1 MAFTAQSDKRTK
13 IFYWRRQER
22 GSSLLPLLWLER
34 PLQADAMGG
43 RCTGSS
49 SRATHSLISQ
59 VCCSPGSG
67 TFRSEASAVHG
78 ERRRHRALIPS
89 SPVTSFH
96 GHPRRRFNSHML
108 SVHSRE
114 SIQWPSPIDLRS
126 TGNQTHTQHPVKCK
140 NTTTL
145 SSEFLLIYLR
155 QWSISIQWLITQLFM
170 LKDGED

>member
-1 MAFTAQSDKRTK
+1 MAFTAQSDKRTE

-89 SPVTSFH
+89 SPVTLFH

-114 SIQWPSPIDLRS
+114 SIQWKRRTHFRDARSIFFHGRAPSIL
-126 TGNQTHTQHPVKCK
+126 GQQEIKLTH
-140 NTTTL
+140 
-145 SSEFLLIYLR
+145 
-155 QWSISIQWLITQLFM
+155 SIR
-170 LKDGED
+170 